1 MKCQYSEKTVN
12 EVLLVI
18 LLGGHEL
25 KQASESYLILNAS
38 AGLAHPNSFISDK
51 QVLLVLSS
59 PLYRFLGNESTN
71 FPLLWDLAPKD
82 ILHLF
87 LVYEK

>member
-1 MKCQYSEKTVN
+1 MKCQYSEETVN
-12 EVLLVI
+12 EVLLVK

-25 KQASESYLILNAS
+25 KEGIRIIFNSNAS
-38 AGLAHPNSFISDK
+38 AGLAHINSFISDK
-51 QVLLVLSS
+51 QMLLVLST

-71 FPLLWDLAPKD
+71 FTLLWDLAPKD